1 MGHVNRDSCFLKV
14 NKVHHN
20 DEIENKAIQ
29 LALLGESTHE
39 VMTEFRQPKS
49 TIGRW
54 IKERK
59 DGESLAKELIDKSV
73 S

>member
-1 MGHVNRDSCFLKV
+1 MT
-14 NKVHHN
+14 KVHCN

-29 LALLGESTHE
+29 LALLGKSIRE
-39 VMTEFRQPKS
+39 VMTEFRQPKL